1 MRNKTFD
8 IRLDQLVQLAVNVQT
23 VS

>member
-8 IRLDQLVQLAVNVQT
+8 IRLDQLVRLAVNVQT